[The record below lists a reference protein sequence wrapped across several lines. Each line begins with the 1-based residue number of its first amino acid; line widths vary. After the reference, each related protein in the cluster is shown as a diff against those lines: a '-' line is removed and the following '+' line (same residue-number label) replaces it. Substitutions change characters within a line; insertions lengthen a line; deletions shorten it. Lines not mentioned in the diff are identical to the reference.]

1 MAEASAQ
8 MLTAYSF
15 KNPELGYC
23 QAMNLMASVLLL
35 FLEEENV
42 RGARRDPLITMID
55 PDRCSWLA
63 STVGRR

>member
-1 MAEASAQ
+1 MLSLTLDGVSLWRGAKRTQ

-42 RGARRDPLITMID
+42 RRAGPGSRGHH
-55 PDRCSWLA
+55 
-63 STVGRR
+63 GRP